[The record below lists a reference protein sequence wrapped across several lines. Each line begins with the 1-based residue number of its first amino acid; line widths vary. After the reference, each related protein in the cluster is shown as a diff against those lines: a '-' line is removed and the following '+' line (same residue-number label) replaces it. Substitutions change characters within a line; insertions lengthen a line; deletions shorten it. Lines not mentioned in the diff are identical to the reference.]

1 MGDITTSLFH
11 LSNPSWHTCCQFDEE
26 TLWDIFPNF
35 SNCQNTLVSRATIFQ
50 LQPPLNYAP
59 EVLDGVEV
67 GRVASPLDD
76 LNPPVSQVLDNITMA
91 MTRCLVLKKMGASE
105 LPESWHHLLLKTIQ
119 TSLPI
124 HTFQLSFV
132 FELGILSVF
141 LWKNIEACLTSS
153 TEPTPNHNTLTLS
166 NGLPGVFWIIP
177 VRTFGS
183 PDKGCVVLLLPE
195 VHNSEH
201 AFVREQ
207 NFEPLVG
214 GPVPVSPTKQ
224 QPILDHFLCQN
235 RFLGSTTTD
244 QL

>member
-1 MGDITTSLFH
+1 MRYSGGVYDIRKKCYSSFSGD
-11 LSNPSWHTCCQFDEE
+11 TC
-26 TLWDIFPNF
+26 PN
-35 SNCQNTLVSRATIFQ
+35 SIVYNNVWTPILASSGQN
-50 LQPPLNYAP
+50 
-59 EVLDGVEV
+59 
-67 GRVASPLDD
+67 
-76 LNPPVSQVLDNITMA
+76 
-91 MTRCLVLKKMGASE
+91 
-105 LPESWHHLLLKTIQ
+105 
-119 TSLPI
+119 
-124 HTFQLSFV
+124 
-132 FELGILSVF
+132 ELG
-141 LWKNIEACLTSS
+141 KK
-153 TEPTPNHNTLTLS
+153 
-166 NGLPGVFWIIP
+166 
-177 VRTFGS
+177 TFIAGQLLFSDTFRS